1 MPWKE
6 TKDPYKIWVSE
17 IILQQTRVAQGKDY
31 YLRFINQF
39 PDIDS
44 LANAEQTEV
53 LKQWEGLGYYS
64 RARNLQQAAQDIIQR
79 FNGVFPTKYDDII
92 SLKGIG
98 PYSAA
103 AISSFAFEQP
113 CAVVDGNVQR
123 VLSRHFEILLAI
135 DSTEGKKRIALLAQK
150 LLDKK
155 QPAQFNQAIMDFGA
169 LICTPKAP
177 KCETCPLSKSCR
189 ALKNNI
195 VKEIPF
201 KSKKVKKTDR
211 FYYFFLIRKEDHIVI
226 QRRPNTGIWAGL
238 HELPNIESHSALPH
252 AEILSKINFEEKKS
266 IKLIHSIQH
275 KLTHLNLHITLYH
288 LINSSKYKCL
298 ENQRLEKVSELSTF
312 AFPKPLKNFLDIFF
326 MNNI

>member
-44 LANAEQTEV
+44 LASAEQTEV

-64 RARNLQQAAQDIIQR
+64 RARNLQQAAQDIIHR

-113 CAVVDGNVQR
+113 YAVVDGNVQR

-211 FYYFFLIRKEDHIVI
+211 FYYFFLIHKEDHIVI
-226 QRRPNTGIWAGL
+226 QRRPNIGIWAGL
-238 HELPNIESHSALPH
+238 HELPNIESHSALSH

-275 KLTHLNLHITLYH
+275 KLTHLNLNITLYH
-288 LINSSKYKCL
+288 LINSSQYKCHK
-298 ENQRLEKVSELSTF
+298 NQRLEKVSELSTF
-312 AFPKPLKNFLDIFF
+312 AFPKPLKNFLDIFL
-326 MNNI
+326 